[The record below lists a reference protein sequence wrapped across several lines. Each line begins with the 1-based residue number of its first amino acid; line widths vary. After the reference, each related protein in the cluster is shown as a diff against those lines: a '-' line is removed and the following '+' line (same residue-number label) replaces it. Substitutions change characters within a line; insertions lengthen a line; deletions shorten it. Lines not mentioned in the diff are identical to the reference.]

1 VYKGEGRWR
10 LVGVFFPLLVHEG
23 VRLERFVS
31 ELQTQIRDSDHRVTL
46 FHDGFVVLDSVWRRR
61 EGDDVGDRSGGGARV
76 MWAVSPSGL
85 VPTVTMTSGD

>member
-23 VRLERFVS
+23 VR
-31 ELQTQIRDSDHRVTL
+31 LQTQIRDSDHRVTL

-61 EGDDVGDRSGGGARV
+61 EGDDVGEPEWCGRWLIVD
-76 MWAVSPSGL
+76 
-85 VPTVTMTSGD
+85 